1 MLTRR
6 RFTIGAAALAGSLG
20 LGSRFGA
27 SAASDA
33 LTTLSD
39 GHLEMPTDFVLRGIS
54 AEVLQEIGVDRGA
67 LGTTLAS
74 PCILTLHRSGDR
86 LVLFDAG
93 AGTNFMPSAGKLPES
108 LDAAG
113 IDPAAVTDV
122 IFTHAHPDHI
132 WGVLDDFDEVPFAN
146 AAFHVCQTEWDYW
159 RSDAALSEMPEDRQV
174 FVIGARSRFDAIE
187 ERSTLFK
194 PGTEVISGIEAVA
207 AFGHT
212 PGHCAFVLHGA
223 DAPVMVVGDAIIN
236 DPISFARPDLAWAA
250 DQDPETAARTRTAL
264 LDRLASEKLR
274 FVGFHLPNG
283 GLGRVETAGAGFRFV
298 PESA

>member
-6 RFTIGAAALAGSLG
+6 SFTMGAAALAGSIG
-20 LGSRFGA
+20 LGYRSIA
-27 SAASDA
+27 LAAQDA

-39 GHLEMPTDFVLRGIS
+39 GQLEMPTDFVLRGLS
-54 AEVLQEIGVDRGA
+54 DAVLEEIGVDRSA
-67 LGTTLAS
+67 LGTTHSS
-74 PCILTLHRSGDR
+74 PCNLTLFRGSDR

-113 IDPAAVTDV
+113 IDPGEVTDV

-132 WGVLDDFDEVPFAN
+132 WGVLDDFDEVPFTN

-159 RSDAALSEMPEDRQV
+159 RSEAALSEMPEDRQS

-187 ERSTLFK
+187 DRSTLFS
-194 PGTEVISGIEAVA
+194 PGAEVLPGIEAVA

-223 DAPVMVVGDAIIN
+223 DAPIMVVGDAIIN
-236 DPISFARPDLAWAA
+236 DPISFARPDLHWGA
-250 DQDPETAARTRTAL
+250 DQDPQAAAETRTML
-264 LDRLASEKLR
+264 LDRLASEKMR

-283 GLGRVETAGAGFRFV
+283 GLGRVETAGAGYRFV
-298 PESA
+298 PDA